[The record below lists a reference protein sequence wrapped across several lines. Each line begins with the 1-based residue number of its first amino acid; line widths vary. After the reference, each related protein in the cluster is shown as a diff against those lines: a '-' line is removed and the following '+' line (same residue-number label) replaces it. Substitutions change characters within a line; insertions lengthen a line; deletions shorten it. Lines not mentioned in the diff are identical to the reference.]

1 MEGRRKRVIAII
13 DDDPSVL
20 RVLTRVLERFT
31 GFMVHPFNEGAAAMA
46 WLQEH
51 RADLVITDHTMR
63 GPDGLDV
70 VRWLRAQPGFGT
82 VPVLML
88 TGSMEPEFEA
98 VALAQG
104 VSRLAR
110 KPLQIADLLSEISA
124 LTGQGFRA
132 SDSTN

>member
-1 MEGRRKRVIAII
+1 MEGRRQRAIAII

-20 RVLTRVLERFT
+20 RVLTRVVERFT
-31 GFMVHPFNEGAAAMA
+31 TFVVQPFSEGAAAMA
-46 WLQEH
+46 WLQHHPAE
-51 RADLVITDHTMR
+51 LVITDHTMR

-70 VRWLRAQPGFGT
+70 VRWIRAQPGFGS

-88 TGSMEPEFEA
+88 TGSMEPEFEG

-110 KPLQIADLLSEISA
+110 KPLQVAELLSEIHA
-124 LTGQGFRA
+124 LTGQGTSA
-132 SDSTN
+132 SDSTT